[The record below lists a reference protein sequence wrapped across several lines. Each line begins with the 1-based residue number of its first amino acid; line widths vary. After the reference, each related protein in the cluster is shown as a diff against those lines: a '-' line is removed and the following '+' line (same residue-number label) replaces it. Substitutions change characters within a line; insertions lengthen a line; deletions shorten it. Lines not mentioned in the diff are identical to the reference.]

1 MTATQIQTPGL
12 TATGVAAPSLYQRA
26 ARHFDDL
33 VHRVDPQQWSAD
45 TVCAGWTVRDLVNHV
60 AAENLWLDA
69 LLSGSTIKAVGD
81 RLSGDVLG
89 PDPVAGWERALRL
102 GGAAASGDAAA
113 DRTVQLAAGPASG
126 AEYLL
131 EVGADHVI
139 HGWDL
144 AVAIGADDTLDPDMV
159 TEVGGW
165 FLTRESAYRAA
176 GAVGP
181 RPAVEHDGDP
191 QTRLLAMFGRTRP
204 IDPLAVVCRFGGAFE
219 AGDVPAVMS
228 LMTADCLFE
237 STAPPDGVSYR
248 GQAQVARAWEEFFAH
263 SDGATFVTESV
274 FGSGDRVVV
283 QWRYDWSGDNPGHV
297 RGVDLFTVR
306 DGYIAEKRS
315 YVKG

>member
-1 MTATQIQTPGL
+1 MTAAQVAGPEL
-12 TATGVAAPSLYQRA
+12 TGPAMAAQALYYRA
-26 ARHFDDL
+26 VRHFDDL
-33 VHRVDPQQWSAD
+33 VHQIDPQDWSVD

-60 AAENLWLDA
+60 AAENLWLEA
-69 LLSGSTIKAVGD
+69 LLSGSTIGDVGD
-81 RLSGDVLG
+81 RLSGDILG
-89 PDPVAGWERALRL
+89 PEPVAGWERAQRQ
-102 GGAAASGDAAA
+102 GGAAASGDGVPS
-113 DRTVQLAAGPASG
+113 RIVQLGAGPATG

-144 AVAIGADDTLDPDMV
+144 AVAIGVDDTLDVDMV
-159 TEVGGW
+159 RHVGGW

-181 RPAVEHDGDP
+181 RPQVEHDGDP

-204 IDPLAVVCRFGGAFE
+204 IDPLAVVRRFGEAFD

-237 STAPPDGVSYR
+237 STSPPDGVIHR
-248 GQAQVARAWEEFFAH
+248 GQSAVARAWEDFFAH
-263 SDGATFVTESV
+263 SAGATFVTESA
-274 FGSGDRVVV
+274 FASGNRVVA

-297 RGVDLFTVR
+297 RGVDLFTIR
-306 DGYIAEKRS
+306 DGLVAEKRS